1 MAMVADHLN
10 DEVAASTRS
19 VLGRIAIVLDSFDE
33 VHVELSLSEIT
44 ERAMLPKS
52 TVHRI
57 AEQLVALGWL
67 ERCSRGYQVGMRL
80 FELGGLARRRSRLRD
95 KAMPFMQE
103 LSSLTHCAI
112 HLGILDRYEVVYLA
126 TIPARGLTLP
136 TREGGRM
143 PAQSTGLGKA
153 MLAFSDQ
160 TVVDAILNQPTDDC
174 GFAPLA
180 PPALREELLQIRA
193 MGVAFD
199 REEARRGVACAAA
212 PIRGAGRPI
221 AAISITGHA
230 EDFNFER
237 SSKLARRAAE
247 GVWSELFQRR
257 AN

>member
-1 MAMVADHLN
+1 MAMVEDQLN

-19 VLGRIAIVLDSFDE
+19 VLGRIAIVLESFDE
-33 VHVELSLSEIT
+33 AHVELSLSELT

-67 ERCSRGYQVGMRL
+67 ERCTRGYQVGMRL
-80 FELGGLARRRSRLRD
+80 FELGGLARRRARLRD

-103 LSSLTHCAI
+103 LSSMTHCAI
-112 HLGILDRYEVVYLA
+112 HLGILDGCEVVYLA

-160 TVVDAILNQPTDDC
+160 TVVDAILDHPTDDC
-174 GFAPLA
+174 GFAPL
-180 PPALREELLQIRA
+180 PLPALREELLKIRA
-193 MGVAFD
+193 IGVAFD
-199 REEARRGVACAAA
+199 REESHRGVACAAA

-221 AAISITGHA
+221 AAISITGHV
-230 EDFNFER
+230 EEFNFDR
-237 SSKLARRAAE
+237 ASKLARRAAD
-247 GVWSELFQRR
+247 GVWSELFPRR
-257 AN
+257 VS